1 VLTAPFDPRFSS
13 TPKEV
18 PLVPAKTAKK
28 APAKRAPARKAPAKK
43 AMLKKAPAAKSGKLV
58 PLGDRILVK
67 QVRQDE
73 VRASGLVIPDT
84 AREKPQMGEVLA
96 VGPGRVDDN
105 GKRLPIDVKT
115 GDRVL
120 YAKYTG
126 QEVPRGVLGREDEEF
141 LILKENDIL
150 ARLG

>member
-1 VLTAPFDPRFSS
+1 M
-13 TPKEV
+13 
-18 PLVPAKTAKK
+18 PAKTAK
-28 APAKRAPARKAPAKK
+28 ASAKK
-43 AMLKKAPAAKSGKLV
+43 ARTTKKAKTAKTARTAKLVKTARRPKTAKLV
-58 PLGDRILVK
+58 PLGDRILTK

-84 AREKPQMGEVLA
+84 AREKPQIGEVLA
-96 VGPGRVDDN
+96 VGPGRLDDN
-105 GKRLPIDVKT
+105 GKRMPMDVKA

-126 QEVPRGVLGREDEEF
+126 QDVPRGVLGAEDEEF
-141 LILKENDIL
+141 LVLKESDIL

>member
-1 VLTAPFDPRFSS
+1 M
-13 TPKEV
+13 
-18 PLVPAKTAKK
+18 PAKTAK
-28 APAKRAPARKAPAKK
+28 ASAKK
-43 AMLKKAPAAKSGKLV
+43 ARTAKTTKKAKTAKLVRTTRRAKTAKLV

-96 VGPGRVDDN
+96 VGPGRLDDN
-105 GKRLPIDVKT
+105 GKRMPMDVKA

-126 QEVPRGVLGREDEEF
+126 QDVPRGVLGAEDEEF
-141 LILKENDIL
+141 LVLKESDIL

>member
-1 VLTAPFDPRFSS
+1 M
-13 TPKEV
+13 
-18 PLVPAKTAKK
+18 PAKTA
-28 APAKRAPARKAPAKK
+28 KAPAKK
-43 AMLKKAPAAKSGKLV
+43 AKLAKTTKKAKTATTAKLARTTTRAKTAKLV
-58 PLGDRILVK
+58 PLGDRILTK

-84 AREKPQMGEVLA
+84 AREKPQIGEVLA
-96 VGPGRVDDN
+96 VGPGRLDDN
-105 GKRLPIDVKT
+105 GKRMPMDVKA

-126 QEVPRGVLGREDEEF
+126 QEVPRGVLGAEEEEF
-141 LILKENDIL
+141 LVLKESDIL

>member
-1 VLTAPFDPRFSS
+1 M
-13 TPKEV
+13 
-18 PLVPAKTAKK
+18 PAKTA
-28 APAKRAPARKAPAKK
+28 KAPAKK
-43 AMLKKAPAAKSGKLV
+43 AKKAKLVKTTKKAKTAKTAKLVKTTKKAKTAKLV

-96 VGPGRVDDN
+96 VGPGRLDDN
-105 GKRLPIDVKT
+105 GKRMPMDVKA

-126 QEVPRGVLGREDEEF
+126 QEVPRGVLGAEDEEF
-141 LILKENDIL
+141 LVLKESDIL

>member
-1 VLTAPFDPRFSS
+1 M
-13 TPKEV
+13 
-18 PLVPAKTAKK
+18 PAKTAK
-28 APAKRAPARKAPAKK
+28 ASAKK
-43 AMLKKAPAAKSGKLV
+43 ARTTKKAKTAKTARLVRTTRRAKTAKLV

-96 VGPGRVDDN
+96 VGPGRLDDN
-105 GKRLPIDVKT
+105 GKRMPMDVKA

-126 QEVPRGVLGREDEEF
+126 QEVPRGVLGAEDEEF
-141 LILKENDIL
+141 LILKESDIL